1 MIISYGLQ
9 MKPDWLAHLI
19 QGGRLSRI
27 ALQGQTLQANFHEVN
42 VSRFMV

>member
-19 QGGRLSRI
+19 QGGEAVENRS
-27 ALQGQTLQANFHEVN
+27 AGSDPAG
-42 VSRFMV
+42 